1 MKVPVNC
8 KVMRSYSGFYLAL
21 LIFLF
26 SSGCKKNPEDNPVI
40 LNDSYYTDM
49 YNFDQIAN
57 LGRGINMGNFLESPV
72 AAGGEGAWVNGTGYP
87 IQQIFFSEIKN
98 AGFKTVRIPI
108 RWSDYTGDTAPYK
121 IDTTFLNRVKTVA
134 DLALGEN
141 LIVVINVHHYVEM
154 MDSDDLHDLS
164 YHKTRLHSI
173 WDQICEGFT
182 VNRYPFDS
190 LYFELLNEPNDR
202 VTYNEWNGIIADL
215 TSLIWN
221 TEGQTNRKIV
231 IGTANWGGV
240 PGLQELELPSE
251 CNSSNTIITYHYY
264 EPFHFT
270 HQGASWVDGSDDWLD
285 TSWTGTF
292 SQQQEVTDHFDDVV
306 AWNNNNGNYQLWMGE
321 FGALSQTTEHDQQR
335 AWTAFVAREAE
346 NRGIAWAYWEFCSG
360 FGAYDRITGQW
371 RDYLLNGPLIPI
383 GEWWK

>member
-1 MKVPVNC
+1 
-8 KVMRSYSGFYLAL
+8 MRSYSGFYLAL
-21 LIFLF
+21 FIFLF
-26 SSGCKKNPEDNPVI
+26 SSGCKKGTEDNTVV
-40 LNDSYYTDM
+40 LDDSYYTDM
-49 YNFDQIAN
+49 YNFDQTAN

-87 IQQIFFSEIKN
+87 IQQHFFTEIKN
-98 AGFKTVRIPI
+98 VGFKTVRIPI

-134 DLALGEN
+134 DWALGED

-154 MDSDDLHDLS
+154 MDSDDPFDLS

-215 TSLIWN
+215 TSLIRS

-321 FGALSQTTEHDQQR
+321 FGALSQTTESNQQR

-346 NRGIAWAYWEFCSG
+346 SRGIAWAYWEFCSG
-360 FGAYDRITGQW
+360 FGAYDYITGQW
-371 RDYLLNGPLIPI
+371 RDYLLNGPLIPVS
-383 GEWWK
+383 E

>member
-1 MKVPVNC
+1 
-8 KVMRSYSGFYLAL
+8 MRSYSGFYLAL
-21 LIFLF
+21 FIFLF
-26 SSGCKKNPEDNPVI
+26 SSGCKKGTEDNTVV
-40 LNDSYYTDM
+40 LDDSYYTDM
-49 YNFDQIAN
+49 YNFDQTAN

-87 IQQIFFSEIKN
+87 IQQHFFTEIKN
-98 AGFKTVRIPI
+98 VGFKTVRIPI

-134 DLALGEN
+134 DWALGED

-154 MDSDDLHDLS
+154 MDSDDPFDLS

-321 FGALSQTTEHDQQR
+321 FGALSQTTESNQQR

-346 NRGIAWAYWEFCSG
+346 SRGIAWAYWEFCSG
-360 FGAYDRITGQW
+360 FGAYDYITGQW
-371 RDYLLNGPLIPI
+371 RDYLLNGPLIPVS
-383 GEWWK
+383 E